1 MPFLSSGPIRGACVA
16 HQWST
21 VGRAL
26 AFWFLFMQLANVY
39 DYVPI
44 RVAASDGDVGQWVRA
59 THMSPWLI
67 YVVVGYL
74 VLWAMIDLYRTV
86 LPESLDSSGI
96 ASAAGKAIVLIV
108 ATVVMFT
115 YFAFP
120 GLLEDGL
127 LSVFIARTSVLLIPV
142 VILVNW
148 RHIVT
153 HPGSPAAVEAAG

>member
-1 MPFLSSGPIRGACVA
+1 
-16 HQWST
+16 
-21 VGRAL
+21 
-26 AFWFLFMQLANVY
+26 MQLANVY

-96 ASAAGKAIVLIV
+96 ASAAGKR
-108 ATVVMFT
+108 
-115 YFAFP
+115 
-120 GLLEDGL
+120 
-127 LSVFIARTSVLLIPV
+127 LS
-142 VILVNW
+142 
-148 RHIVT
+148 
-153 HPGSPAAVEAAG
+153 